1 MNKLIK
7 HKVFIS
13 IVKWVP
19 VVITMGILFDNL
31 IKIFGFDN
39 LLDNLID
46 YLFSAS
52 LTTIALLY
60 SASIALEFCN
70 WHKALILYSAYD
82 MFIKFLITDLNII
95 PLNITNII
103 LLINTIIGITMLFAI
118 YNHNK
123 NLKTKT

>member
-39 LLDNLID
+39 LLDSLID
-46 YLFSAS
+46 CLFSAS

-60 SASIALEFCN
+60 SASIALEFCH

-82 MFIKFLITDLNII
+82 MFIKFLIADLNII
-95 PLNITNII
+95 PLTLTNII
-103 LLINTIIGITMLFAI
+103 LSINTIIGITMLFGI
-118 YNHNK
+118 YNHSK